1 MLPSFLLEHHAKRKG
16 LPPPLFNPN
25 GDSVFYN
32 GRKFKL
38 QRFGKQGS
46 LPESADPGLKLGMLQ
61 GGRIPQAAPPFPLPS
76 VGGDHGHCLS
86 WAQEGGGSL

>member
-38 QRFGKQGS
+38 QRFGKQSS
-46 LPESADPGLKLGMLQ
+46 LPESADLGLRLGMLR
-61 GGRIPQAAPPFPLPS
+61 GGRTPQVAPFAPFR
-76 VGGDHGHCLS
+76 GG
-86 WAQEGGGSL
+86 